1 MAHVEWISYTDI
13 RGMPMVRSQ
22 GNMQYGLSGMLGGC
36 QPLEDM
42 LRQVIREDPAPTP

>member
-22 GNMQYGLSGMLGGC
+22 ESLQYGLSGLSGES

-42 LRQVIREDPAPTP
+42 LRKVIR